1 MLVPWCSIEVSHIAL
16 TPAAVTNNCHAHKK
30 KGAALECPSLS
41 TAAAVTLSPAFV
53 MMGLLLLQL
62 VLFFSLFIYL
72 FIFACTVLAL
82 VPCLVVPFVLHPPL
96 FRGLL
101 HPLEVCNGCNRCV
114 YQGPS
119 MTIYTHTHTHT
130 HTLV

>member
-1 MLVPWCSIEVSHIAL
+1 MSLAVDPRGRYIV
-16 TPAAVTNNCHAHKK
+16 TGVRDDGPAA
-30 KGAALECPSLS
+30 
-41 TAAAVTLSPAFV
+41 AAAGA
-53 MMGLLLLQL
+53 
-62 VLFFSLFIYL
+62 LFLCLFIYLFIYL

-130 HTLV
+130 HTHTLV